1 MDIAS
6 FMSGVGVT
14 VAAMI
19 VGFLVFNQVAALSIR
34 RQIKAREEQ
43 QAQVQ
48 QLMLEQ
54 AMAQFSGRAL
64 SEEEQAVY
72 SKLTELYEQTGS

>member
-6 FMSGVGVT
+6 FMAGVGVT

-48 QLMLEQ
+48 QLMLE
-54 AMAQFSGRAL
+54 
-64 SEEEQAVY
+64 
-72 SKLTELYEQTGS
+72 

>member
-6 FMSGVGVT
+6 FMAGVGVT